1 MPDRQPPSMI
11 LSRAMLRACRKALRR
26 PKLADTSGQEM
37 TGGSLLMR
45 SLILRRLLLR
55 EVLADDEKYVGLLL
69 PPSAA
74 GVLANASV
82 TLMGRVTV
90 NLNYTVSADVMSSC
104 IKQAGIRHVLT
115 SRRVLEKLG
124 YELQAEP
131 VFLEELRQKVTLADK
146 LAAAVGAYAMPLG
159 LLERRLGL
167 TRLSPDDLLT
177 LIFTSGSTGEPKGV
191 MLTYGNVGSNIEA
204 FNQLVHL
211 ADDDV
216 VAGILPLFH
225 SFGYTATM
233 WTVLTLPPKG
243 VYHYDPRDAR
253 HVGEMCGKHRATIL
267 IATPTFLR
275 FYLRRCQPEDFAA
288 LDVVLAGAEKL
299 PSELCEAFEQKFGV
313 RPVEGYGAT
322 ELSPVVAVNIPPS
335 RATQKTQLTVKEG
348 TVGRPLPGVLAKIT
362 DPDSGE
368 ELGRNAP
375 GMVWI
380 KGPNVMAG
388 YLNQPE
394 RTADVI
400 RDGWY
405 KTGDIGLVD
414 EDGFLRITGRESR
427 FSKLGGEMVPH
438 LKIEE
443 NLQKIIGAGEDDL
456 KIAVSA
462 VPDERKGER
471 LVVLHTALDKPPD
484 QICKELA
491 QAGLPNLWIP
501 SPDSFCQVDEIPVLG
516 TGKVDLKGLQTLAL
530 EKFGKELVREEKGG

>member
-1 MPDRQPPSMI
+1 MI
-11 LSRAMLRACRKALRR
+11 LPRAMLRACRSALRR
-26 PKLADTSGQEM
+26 SKVADTSGQEM

-55 EVLADDEKYVGLLL
+55 EVLANDEKHVGLLL
-69 PPSAA
+69 PPSAG
-74 GVLANASV
+74 GVLANTAVS
-82 TLMGRVTV
+82 LAGRVTV
-90 NLNYTVSADVMSSC
+90 NLNYTVSAGVMNSC
-104 IKQAGIRHVLT
+104 IEQAGIRHVLT
-115 SRRVLEKLG
+115 SRRVLEKLD
-124 YELQAEP
+124 YDLQAEP
-131 VFLEELRQKVTLADK
+131 VFLEELRNKVTLADK
-146 LAAAVGAYAMPLG
+146 LAAAIGAYVTPLAM
-159 LLERRLGL
+159 LERKLGL
-167 TRLSPDDLLT
+167 TRLSPDDVLT
-177 LIFTSGSTGEPKGV
+177 VIFTSGSTGEPKGV
-191 MLTYGNVGSNIEA
+191 MLTYRNVGSNIES

-211 ADDDV
+211 TDEDV
-216 VAGILPLFH
+216 VAGVLPFFH
-225 SFGYTATM
+225 SFGYTATL

-267 IATPTFLR
+267 ISTPTFLR

-299 PSELCEAFEQKFGV
+299 PKELCDAFEQKFGV

-335 RATQKTQLTVKEG
+335 RATEKTQLQLKEG
-348 TVGRPLPGVLAKIT
+348 TVGRPLPGVTAKIT
-362 DPDSGE
+362 DPESGR
-368 ELGRNAP
+368 ELDRNTP
-375 GMVWI
+375 GMLWV

-388 YLNQPE
+388 YLGQSE
-394 RTADVI
+394 KTAEVI

-405 KTGDIGLVD
+405 KTGDIALVD
-414 EDGFLRITGRESR
+414 EDGFIRITGRESR

-443 NLQKIIGAGEDDL
+443 TIQKIVGAGEDEL
-456 KIAVSA
+456 KLAVTA

-471 LVVLHTALDKPPD
+471 LVVLHTALDKTPD
-484 QICKELA
+484 EICKELS

-530 EKFGKELVREEKGG
+530 EKFAKNAACAVKQDGSSAQP

>member
-1 MPDRQPPSMI
+1 
-11 LSRAMLRACRKALRR
+11 MLRACRKALRR
-26 PKLADTSGQEM
+26 TKVADTSGQEM

-55 EVLADDEKYVGLLL
+55 EVLGADEKNVGLLL
-69 PPSAA
+69 PPSAG
-74 GVLANASV
+74 GVLANAAVS
-82 TLMGRVTV
+82 LAARVTV
-90 NLNYTVSADVMSSC
+90 NLNYTVSADVMNSC
-104 IKQAGIRHVLT
+104 IRQAGIRHVLT
-115 SRRVLEKLG
+115 SRRVLDKLG

-131 VFLEELRQKVTLADK
+131 IFLEELRDKVTLIDK
-146 LAAAVGAYAMPLG
+146 LAAAAQTYAMPLAM
-159 LLERRLGL
+159 LERRMGL
-167 TRLSPDDLLT
+167 TRLSPDDVLT
-177 LIFTSGSTGEPKGV
+177 IIFTSGSTGEPKGV
-191 MLTYGNVGSNIEA
+191 MLTYRNVGSNIEA
-204 FNQLVHL
+204 FNQLVRL
-211 ADDDV
+211 SNDDV
-216 VAGILPLFH
+216 VAGVLPFFH
-225 SFGYTATM
+225 SFGYTATL
-233 WTVLTLPPKG
+233 WTVLRLPPKG

-288 LDVVLAGAEKL
+288 LDVVLAGAEKV
-299 PSELCEAFEQKFGV
+299 PKELCDAFEQKFGV

-335 RATQKTQLTVKEG
+335 RAADKTQVTAKEG
-348 TVGRPLPGVLAKIT
+348 TVGRPLPGVAAKIT
-362 DPDSGE
+362 DPESGR
-368 ELGRNAP
+368 ELGQNTP
-375 GMVWI
+375 GMLWV

-388 YLNQPE
+388 YLNQPD
-394 RTADVI
+394 RTAEVI

-405 KTGDIGLVD
+405 KTGDIALID

-443 NLQKIIGAGEDDL
+443 TIQKIIGAGEDDL
-456 KIAVSA
+456 KVAVSA

-471 LVVLHTALDKPPD
+471 LVVLHTALDKTPD
-484 QICKELA
+484 AICKELS

-516 TGKVDLKGLQTLAL
+516 TGKIDLKGLQTLAL
-530 EKFGKELVREEKGG
+530 AKFSREHAS